1 MTHYLYIKYS
11 PISTSQLPLKC
22 PFLQASL
29 LPRSQPGNT
38 YCYESACL
46 ASSRATAPRLSLSE
60 ILSLSQSP
68 VPQRWLL
75 APPAFFWPLLSFFS
89 IPCWHSSRTEPLV
102 YISFPRAMPA
112 RVWEK
117 EPMPGISQTRIS
129 TVAPPNPC
137 PVSGFETTVLQVA
150 LKDGGLFWH
159 PGGSDWMPS
168 ECLAPNTHGWKEE
181 CVWFPAECIQ

>member
-46 ASSRATAPRLSLSE
+46 ASSSATAPRLSLSE

-75 APPAFFWPLLSFFS
+75 APPAFFWLLLSFFS

-102 YISFPRAMPA
+102 YISFPRAIFCQSLGERTHAWNQPD
-112 RVWEK
+112 
-117 EPMPGISQTRIS
+117 PDLNCGSSQ
-129 TVAPPNPC
+129 P
-137 PVSGFETTVLQVA
+137 L
-150 LKDGGLFWH
+150 
-159 PGGSDWMPS
+159 PS
-168 ECLAPNTHGWKEE
+168 FC
-181 CVWFPAECIQ
+181 F